1 MNEIPIGVFRECA
14 NPNCRFRY
22 PDIRIDLDNDYCPLC
37 GEVVKVTSTIFS
49 VMNNKPYPMT
59 GRGRRIALLD
69 NIRSVYNVGS
79 IFRTCEGLGVTEMIL
94 AGITPTPDHP
104 RLSKTGL
111 GAEQNIS
118 WEHKNNAFLALSQ
131 LRDEGVFIIGLE
143 CTDKAKPLQKCNE
156 NLNDKNLCLV
166 VGNERLGIDPVV
178 QDLCD
183 LLVCIPMKGVKE
195 SFNVSV
201 AFAIAAFYLLG
212 ELKGAWSIE

>member
-1 MNEIPIGVFRECA
+1 MNEIPIGVFRECT
-14 NPNCRFRY
+14 NSNCRFRY
-22 PDIRIDLDNDYCPLC
+22 PDIRIDLDDDYCPVC
-37 GEVVKVTSTIFS
+37 GDHASISNYIFS
-49 VMNNKPYPMT
+49 KSDKKPKLTHSKRP
-59 GRGRRIALLD
+59 RRIALLD

-111 GAEQNIS
+111 GAEKNIS
-118 WEHKNNAFLALSQ
+118 WQHQNNACLSLSR
-131 LRDEGVFIIGLE
+131 LRNEGVFIIGLE
-143 CTDKAKPLQKCNE
+143 CTEKSKLIQTCNE
-156 NLNDKNLCLV
+156 NLYDKHVCLV
-166 VGNERLGIDPVV
+166 AGNERLGIDPVV

-183 LLVCIPMKGVKE
+183 FLVCIPMQGVKE

-212 ELKGAWSIE
+212 EMKIV